1 MEKQEILQKVQAEN
15 KDEME
20 IYINPMLLVFILT
33 EILAVVFAINSV
45 ISGGRMTS
53 YLILVSAPLGA
64 GFLFRYI
71 KTKKNFNL
79 IMFIVCVVLTAGFLT
94 AFALKSEIGEY
105 YE

>member
-1 MEKQEILQKVQAEN
+1 MEKQEILQKAQAEN

-20 IYINPMLLVFILT
+20 IYINYKSMLLVFILT
-33 EILAVVFAINSV
+33 EILAVVFAFNSV

-53 YLILVSAPLGA
+53 YLILVNAPLGA

-79 IMFIVCVVLTAGFLT
+79 IMFISCVILTAGFLT
-94 AFALKSEIGEY
+94 AYAFGV
-105 YE
+105 